1 VPQLFSRSAGLIF
14 RTGFADCGSLFFYF
28 HPVQT
33 LLDRKRA
40 KGDGHPEMIMKITAV
55 LLAAGQGVRMK
66 SDLPK
71 VLHPLCGKPML
82 WHVLESLRE
91 VTTEKPVVVV
101 GHNAERVKDYLGESV
116 QTVLQEPQLGT
127 GHAVMQAESLLK
139 GKTDFVIVTYGDTP
153 LLRGETFK
161 QLVET
166 QRLNPGPFS
175 LLTVFADKSR
185 GFGRIVR
192 KADGTVEA
200 IVEEYVATPEQ
211 KLIKELNV
219 GAYCFT
225 AEWLWGALKHLE
237 KNPKKGEYYLTD
249 VVEIAVKDNL
259 PVQVVVHDDFLETI
273 GINTRVHLSEAEAA
287 MRQRIN
293 REHMLNGISMLD
305 PASTYIEAGV
315 KIGRDTIILSN
326 THIQGGTV
334 IGERNVI
341 GPNTIVRDTTIGN
354 GCKIQTSVIEDAEL
368 EDDVDIGPFARLRK
382 GARLKSNVH
391 MGNFGEVKESTLHE
405 GVKMGHFSYIGNAD
419 IGAHTNI
426 GAGTITANYDGE
438 KKNETVIGQDVFIGS
453 DTMLVAPLRIG
464 DGARTGAGAIV
475 TKDVPDDTLVVG
487 MPARA
492 IRKFEKRKNKQ
503 K

>member
-1 VPQLFSRSAGLIF
+1 LK
-14 RTGFADCGSLFFYF
+14 D
-28 HPVQT
+28 
-33 LLDRKRA
+33 
-40 KGDGHPEMIMKITAV
+40 
-55 LLAAGQGVRMK
+55 
-66 SDLPK
+66 
-71 VLHPLCGKPML
+71 
-82 WHVLESLRE
+82 
-91 VTTEKPVVVV
+91 VTTEKPIVVV
-101 GHNAERVKDYLGESV
+101 GHGADEVTEYLGESA

-127 GHAVMQAESLLK
+127 GHAAMQAESLLK
-139 GKTDFVIVTYGDTP
+139 GKTDMVIVTYADMP

-166 QRLNPGPFS
+166 QRLNSGPFS
-175 LLTVFADKSR
+175 LLTVKADDPR

-211 KLIKELNV
+211 KRIKELNV
-219 GAYCFT
+219 GAYCFD
-225 AEWLWGALKHLE
+225 EDWLWDALKRIE

-259 PVQVVVHDDFLETI
+259 PVQAVVHDDFVETI

-293 REHMLNGISMLD
+293 REHMLNGVSMMN

-315 KIGRDTIILSN
+315 QIGKDTTIMPN
-326 THIQGGTV
+326 TYLHGDTV
-334 IGERNVI
+334 IGERNTI
-341 GPNTIVRDTTIGN
+341 GPNTIIRDTRIGN
-354 GCKIQTSVIEDAEL
+354 DCQILASVTESAVI
-368 EDDVDIGPFARLRK
+368 EDDVDMGPFARLRK
-382 GARLKSNVH
+382 GAHLKSHVH
-391 MGNFGEVKESTLHE
+391 MGNFGEVKDSILHE

-438 KKNETVIGQDVFIGS
+438 KKHATSIGENVFIGS
-453 DTMLVAPLRIG
+453 DSMLVAPLKIG
-464 DGARTGAGAIV
+464 TGARTGAGAVV

-492 IRKFEKRKNKQ
+492 IRKFEKKEE
-503 K
+503 